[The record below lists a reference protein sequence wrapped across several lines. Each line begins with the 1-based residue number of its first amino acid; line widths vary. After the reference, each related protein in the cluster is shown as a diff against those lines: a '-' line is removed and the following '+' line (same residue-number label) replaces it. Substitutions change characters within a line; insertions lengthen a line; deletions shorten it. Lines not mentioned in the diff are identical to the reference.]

1 MRPLVST
8 LALIVL
14 ALLGARVSFSTER
27 VRRLG
32 PRLLFRTG
40 TPFVLL
46 GLALGPSGLQLLTRD
61 TVEQLFPLLAL
72 GLGWVG
78 FQFGLQ
84 LDRSAMARFTRRHH
98 FFALAEASGAFVV
111 FAVVAWAATRL
122 AGLEGRVPL
131 LLVLGAAA
139 TACVTTPAGIALVS
153 STYKARGRVRDLL
166 LFVGSVDAIVGI
178 VALQAT
184 YSFFRPAL
192 VASGGASPSQP
203 AFIGVGLGVG
213 VVCAI
218 VFIWLTRSRPPAEE
232 LVLFLIGTCA
242 FASGVALQWGLSPL
256 FVSVTMGAVVA
267 NLGRFTDR
275 VQTVLTRWE
284 KPVYVTF
291 LLLAGV
297 LLEIPTWL
305 VFPMALGYVLLRL
318 LAKAVSASL
327 MARLAGFDFDVP
339 GTVGLALVPQ
349 GGIPVAMAV
358 SALLMYSDLQV
369 RGLDA
374 EAVLFTVVVIG
385 VALSELSGPL
395 LASGV
400 LKRSG
405 ELVAEPQVVPERR
418 PPDLDG

>member
-1 MRPLVST
+1 MGSLVST

-27 VRRLG
+27 LRRLG

-46 GLALGPSGLQLLTRD
+46 GFALGPSGLRLLTRD

-84 LDRSAMARFTRRHH
+84 LDRSALARFSRRHH
-98 FFALAEASGAFVV
+98 LFALGEATGTLVL
-111 FAVVAWAATRL
+111 FAAVALATTRL
-122 AGLEGRVPL
+122 AGLDGRVPL

-139 TACVTTPAGIALVS
+139 TASVTTPAGIALVA
-153 STYKARGRVRDLL
+153 STYGARGRVRDLL

-184 YSFFRPAL
+184 YSLFRPAL
-192 VASGGASPSQP
+192 VGSGEPSSSHLE
-203 AFIGVGLGVG
+203 FIGVGLGVG
-213 VVCAI
+213 VVCGI

-232 LVLFLIGTCA
+232 LVLFLIGACA

-256 FVSVTMGAVVA
+256 FVSATMGAVVA

-275 VQTVLTRWE
+275 VQVVMTRWE

-305 VFPMALGYVLLRL
+305 VFPMALGYVLLRV
-318 LAKAVSASL
+318 LAKLASASVL
-327 MARLAGFDFDVP
+327 TRLARFDFEAPRD
-339 GTVGLALVPQ
+339 VGLGLVPQ
-349 GGIPVAMAV
+349 GGIAVAMAV

-374 EAVLFTVVVIG
+374 EALLFAVVVIG

-395 LASGV
+395 LASRV
-400 LKRSG
+400 LRRSG
-405 ELVAEPQVVPERR
+405 ELGPKPQPEPQA
-418 PPDLDG
+418 PDLDG